1 MLYLVLATA
10 GMIPQAELVPQ
21 KFEQTFPERKIFTR
35 SEGQERAIILIHGFR
50 VRLLRDED
58 DLPTLRSWQEPDSR
72 LVKELGK
79 NGDVYSFAYGQTMAV
94 DRIAERSDLLR
105 YVGHLRE
112 LGYRSIVIVGHS
124 AGGLIARQLVEDYP
138 RCGVTRVIQV
148 CSPNAGSSWAKVGVT
163 RPKQQD
169 FLESLTEESRL
180 NHLRNRTTVT
190 LPAGVEFVCVV
201 GTGAITGD
209 GVVGLSSQWSSDL
222 QEQAVPV
229 YAVKATHREAIRGA
243 AAAKLLSRLIHEPQP
258 RWTSSMVEEA
268 RKQILGK

>member
-10 GMIPQAELVPQ
+10 GLIPQAEPVPE
-21 KFEQTFPERKIFTR
+21 KFEQTHPARKIFTR

-58 DLPTLRSWQEPDSR
+58 DLPTLRGWQEPDSK
-72 LVKELGK
+72 LVRELGK
-79 NGDVYSFAYGQTMAV
+79 HADVYSFAYGQTMPV
-94 DRIAERSDLLR
+94 DRIAERSDLVKHVR
-105 YVGHLRE
+105 HLRE
-112 LGYRSIVIVGHS
+112 LGYRSIVVVGHS

-148 CSPNAGSSWAKVGVT
+148 CSPNAGSSWAKLGVT
-163 RPKQQD
+163 RPRQKD
-169 FLESLTEESRL
+169 FLDSLTEESRL
-180 NHLRNRTTVT
+180 NHLRNRTTIA

-229 YAVKATHREAIRGA
+229 YPVKATHREAIRGS
-243 AAAKLLSRLIHEPQP
+243 AAAKLLGQLIHEPQP
-258 RWTSSMVEEA
+258 RWTPSMVEQA
-268 RKQILGK
+268 RKELLGK